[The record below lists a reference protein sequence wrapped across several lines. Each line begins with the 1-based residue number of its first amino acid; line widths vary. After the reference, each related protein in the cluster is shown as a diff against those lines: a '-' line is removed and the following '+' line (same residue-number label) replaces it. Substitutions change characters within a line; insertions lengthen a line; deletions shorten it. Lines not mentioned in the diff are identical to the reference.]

1 MRKGGIYEKKR
12 VYREGHQDTSIK
24 IQKKKKTRRTLRE
37 ESEQ

>member
-24 IQKKKKTRRTLRE
+24 IQKKKTRRTLRE